1 MRKQQIIEAMNN
13 GGELAYNMI
22 EVKHQLHFNDEVY
35 TVRANTVLQL
45 KKELDLVPV
54 KQGHHNR
61 SKTDVM
67 IVRNNTY
74 ISQDEIKTKLEEVKK
89 RNEENNIEVE
99 VIELKEEEVKQ
110 TSENTFE
117 YKGKKVAVYGEADEC
132 MNMAIE
138 GWLYLIPNYEEEY
151 SVIYAEGYNTKKEAV
166 KAVINDSFRRYGDKF
181 DIEEISFI

>member
-13 GGELAYNMI
+13 GAQLAYNMI
-22 EVKHQLHFNDEVY
+22 EAKHQLHFNDEVY
-35 TVRANTVLQL
+35 TVRTNTVLSL
-45 KKELDLVPV
+45 KKELELVEV
-54 KQGHHNR
+54 KQAYHNR

-67 IVRNNTY
+67 IVKNNTY
-74 ISQDEIKTKLEEVKK
+74 MPQDETKAKLKEVKK

-99 VIELKEEEVKQ
+99 AIELKEEEVKQ
-110 TSENTFE
+110 TGENTFE

-151 SVIYAEGYNTKKEAV
+151 STIYAEGYNTKKEAV
-166 KAVINDSFRRYGDKF
+166 KAIINDSFRRYGDKF